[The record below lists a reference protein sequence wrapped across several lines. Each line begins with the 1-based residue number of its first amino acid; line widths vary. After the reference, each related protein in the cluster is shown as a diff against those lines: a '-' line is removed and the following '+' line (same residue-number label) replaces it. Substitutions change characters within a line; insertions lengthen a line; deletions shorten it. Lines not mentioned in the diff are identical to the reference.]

1 MWLEIFL
8 FKHSRFS
15 NDILDYLDKFERDN
29 TDGFDDG
36 ARELVHVVKVKIG
49 HDGLSQ
55 AVSFQPCHKTRNIFI
70 NYLGH
75 V

>member
-8 FKHSRFS
+8 FKYSRFS
-15 NDILDYLDKFERDN
+15 NDILDNLDR
-29 TDGFDDG
+29 FDDG

-55 AVSFQPCHKTRNIFI
+55 AVSF
-70 NYLGH
+70 
-75 V
+75 